1 MNWEYP
7 VCNNCKSEKFHILW
21 KGIRNW
27 EFPETFR
34 LVKCTRCG
42 LIFVSPRPKKDE
54 ISKFYPKKTYWN
66 SNAKSGFWKKRR
78 ESLYGKTLYKEI
90 SKRTT
95 RGKILDIG
103 SGTGLFLSGLKEK
116 GWKVSGIDI
125 SKVATE
131 ISDKEFGIKIK
142 TGDFL
147 TTNFPTN
154 HFDTVSLNGTLE
166 HMYKP
171 KEVLEKVAKVLKSD
185 GLLEITVPNMEGL
198 GAKIFGKTWYGIDVP
213 RHLYHFTSRTLCD
226 MLLRSGFKIEKMS
239 HSCPDNY
246 KILFE
251 SFRYNYSPRFKNVNL
266 KGNGFN
272 SENSIRNIIM
282 QLAKG
287 VSIIIAK
294 ILALAEPLIGKGE
307 ILTIYATKK

>member
-1 MNWEYP
+1 MKWEHP
-7 VCNNCKSEKFHILW
+7 ICNNCKSKRFKILW
-21 KGIRNW
+21 KRVRNW
-27 EFPETFR
+27 EFSEVFR
-34 LVKCTRCG
+34 IVECTSCG
-42 LIFVSPRPKKDE
+42 LIFVSPRPKKSE
-54 ISKFYPKKTYWN
+54 ISKFYPKKTYWSPN
-66 SNAKSGFWKKRR
+66 TKNGSWRKRR
-78 ESLYGKTLYKEI
+78 ESLYGRTLYKEI
-90 SKRTT
+90 FKKAKK
-95 RGKILDIG
+95 GKILDIG
-103 SGTGLFLSGLKEK
+103 SGTGLFLSGFKEK

-131 ISDKEFGIKIK
+131 ISDKKFDIKIK

-147 TTNFPTN
+147 TVNFPVN
-154 HFDTVSLNGTLE
+154 HFDAVSLNGTLE

-171 KEVLEKVAKVLKSD
+171 KEVLEKIAKILKYN
-185 GLLEITVPNMEGL
+185 GILEISVPNMQGL
-198 GAKIFGKTWYGIDVP
+198 GAKIFGKTWYGVDVP
-213 RHLYHFTSRTLCD
+213 RHLYHFTSHTLCD

-266 KGNGFN
+266 KRNGFS

-282 QLAKG
+282 QLAKS

-294 ILALAEPLIGKGE
+294 ILALTEPLIRKGE
-307 ILTIYATKK
+307 ILTIYATRK

>member
-1 MNWEYP
+1 MKPEYP
-7 VCNNCKSEKFHILW
+7 ICNNCKSEKFKILW
-21 KGIRNW
+21 KGVRNW

-34 LVKCTRCG
+34 IVECTDCG
-42 LIFVSPRPKKDE
+42 LIFVSPRPKKSE
-54 ISKFYPKKTYWN
+54 ISKFYPEKTYWS
-66 SNAKSGFWKKRR
+66 SNTKSGSCKKRR
-78 ESLYGKTLYKEI
+78 ENLYGRVLYKEI
-90 SKRTT
+90 SKRAKK
-95 RGKILDIG
+95 GKILDIG
-103 SGTGLFLSGLKEK
+103 SGTGLFLSGFKEK

-125 SKVATE
+125 SKVAAE
-131 ISDKEFGIKIK
+131 ISDKKFGIKTK

-147 TTNFPTN
+147 AVNFPVN
-154 HFDTVSLNGTLE
+154 HFDVVSLNGTLE

-171 KEVLEKVAKVLKSD
+171 KEVLGKVAKVLKSD

-198 GAKIFGKTWYGIDVP
+198 GVKIFGKTWYGIDVP
-213 RHLYHFTSRTLCD
+213 RHLYHFTSHTLCD

-251 SFRYNYSPRFKNVNL
+251 SFRHKYSSRFKNVNL
-266 KGNGFN
+266 KVN
-272 SENSIRNIIM
+272 SFDPENSIGNIIM

-294 ILALAEPLIGKGE
+294 IIAFIEPLIGKGE
-307 ILTIYATKK
+307 ILTIYATKR